1 MAIAIK
7 TIPVLTGDVAERFIE
22 IAESSRN
29 TATTVIPEGAQ
40 DAILPSS
47 YLQCG
52 EPQPGRYLPLV
63 AVHYRPYPLQE
74 CYGYAPWHSGGGRE
88 KTQGI

>member
-29 TATTVIPEGAQ
+29 TATTVIPEGAPVSYTHLT
-40 DAILPSS
+40 LPTT
-47 YLQCG
+47 
-52 EPQPGRYLPLV
+52 ERV
-63 AVHYRPYPLQE
+63 
-74 CYGYAPWHSGGGRE
+74 
-88 KTQGI
+88 

>member
-40 DAILPSS
+40 EAGKFSIEVQKSEGF
-47 YLQCG
+47 Q
-52 EPQPGRYLPLV
+52 
-63 AVHYRPYPLQE
+63 A
-74 CYGYAPWHSGGGRE
+74 
-88 KTQGI
+88 

>member
-1 MAIAIK
+1 MALAIK

-40 DAILPSS
+40 EARSKNVKIK
-47 YLQCG
+47 
-52 EPQPGRYLPLV
+52 LPL
-63 AVHYRPYPLQE
+63 
-74 CYGYAPWHSGGGRE
+74 
-88 KTQGI
+88 